1 MGMIRGR
8 LVITLLAVAHLMVAV
23 PTSAQLVDD
32 PSTAPYWLVVEVVVE
47 EDGTSEGTATFGAT
61 PGALDAIAAFFS
73 TTREDACRRIA
84 YSHAGGSKPSNLNG
98 ALWEEQSAP
107 TSGECLYVF
116 TYPPGTR
123 LSVFTVTSNGRI
135 RFFEEFTDPGPLT
148 LFDLDLRETPW
159 DEEVVRALI
168 ADYGLS
174 SEGPAEVVRIT
185 YPHVPDGPETRN
197 ARLVEGNTLVWLYSP
212 IGTEVVPDMRGSAG
226 PNSTTS
232 TTART
237 TTIVP
242 VSTTSTTT
250 STTTTV
256 PVSTTS
262 ITTSTTAPVAE
273 PPPPESAPFPW
284 LLLLLVAAGAFVAG
298 WIGGERLSGRRDEN
312 DE

>member
-1 MGMIRGR
+1 MGVIRGR
-8 LVITLLAVAHLMVAV
+8 FMVALLAAAHLLMPV

-32 PSTAPYWLVVEVVVE
+32 PPTAPYWLVVEVVVE

-61 PGALDAIAAFFS
+61 PGAVDAIADFFS
-73 TTREDACRRIA
+73 TTRDEACRRIA
-84 YSHAGGSKPSNLNG
+84 YSHAGGSKPSNLNA
-98 ALWEEQSAP
+98 ALWKEQSAP

-226 PNSTTS
+226 PRSTTS
-232 TTART
+232 TA
-237 TTIVP
+237 
-242 VSTTSTTT
+242 T

-256 PVSTTS
+256 PDSTTS
-262 ITTSTTAPVAE
+262 TATSTTTTVSDSTTSATTSTTAPVSA